1 MHGLDTIQ
9 VVIGDLGNV
18 EIADPHFRLQKK
30 LRLGDSDLYV
40 CTLECRPPD
49 VLLGS
54 QQFQED
60 LDMWSFG
67 CAAAEIYSRQIL
79 IAPPATAEQAHS
91 PKQFVEAIAA
101 IVPSLRNWSRPS
113 CPASWLEELPFFK
126 KWYAC
131 SGQAWLTARAET
143 AKPWPPECLEG
154 CPEGLA
160 QLIQKCL
167 VWHPSARM
175 TVAEAKNNSFLQ
187 PPGKLPLQVLL
198 AAQRGKNGV
207 GTIAQADLD
216 PDLLRY
222 LQMCPS
228 WNSLAKEC
236 LQTQAPISK
245 CIAAEEAEL
254 RNNTEIPGFVDEE
267 NPPKCSSL
275 NSDTNLQ
282 LIPSKRLAA
291 FVRALR
297 KKWRPWL
304 QQLGGKM
311 REAVRADGMP
321 SAICQQNGQ
330 PFLQEDFAD
339 NAFAYAS
346 IQLMQPGARDDGW
359 HTDGGCSLLHASVT
373 LFGTR
378 SVEVKVEG
386 KPQVTLDQE
395 PGSFYV
401 GNLSALEHNV
411 RHHEECKHTFDGA
424 AVTAKGDGKDLASA
438 ATAKGDAEDPA
449 PAETAKGDQRR
460 QIAVMIRSDVFRNFR
475 ARKINSTPG
484 PVEFFRVVNRIVAQ
498 HLADVPVALPD
509 LTEVLAEVARTAKSN
524 MALTS

>member
-1 MHGLDTIQ
+1 M
-9 VVIGDLGNV
+9 VIGDLGCV
-18 EIADPHFRLQKK
+18 EIADPHVRLQKK
-30 LRLGDSDLYV
+30 LRFGDNDIHVGTPNY
-40 CTLECRPPD
+40 RPPD
-49 VLLGS
+49 VWLGS
-54 QQFQED
+54 QQYQED

-79 IAPPATAEQAHS
+79 IAPAATAKQAQS
-91 PKQFVEAIAA
+91 PKQFFEAIAA
-101 IVPSLRNWSRPS
+101 IVPSLKNWSRQS

-126 KWYAC
+126 KWYGC
-131 SGQAWLTARAET
+131 SGQAWLTHRAET
-143 AKPWPPECLEG
+143 AKPWPPQCLEG

-175 TVAEAKNNSFLQ
+175 TAAEAKTNSFLQ
-187 PPGKLPLQVLL
+187 PPGQLPLHVLL
-198 AAQRGKNGV
+198 AAQRGKNGD

-222 LQMCPS
+222 LQTCPS
-228 WNSLAKEC
+228 WNSLAKER
-236 LQTQAPISK
+236 LQTRVSNSK
-245 CIAAEEAEL
+245 CIAAEEAAL
-254 RNNTEIPGFVDEE
+254 RLKTEIPGFVDEE
-267 NPPKCSSL
+267 NPPKCRSM
-275 NSDTNLQ
+275 NADTKLQ

-304 QQLGGKM
+304 QQLSGKM
-311 REAVRADGMP
+311 RGAVRADGMP
-321 SAICQQNGQ
+321 QDIYEKNGQ
-330 PFLQEDFAD
+330 PILQEDFAD

-373 LFGTR
+373 IFGTR

-386 KPQVTLDQE
+386 QPQVTLVQE

-401 GNLSALEHNV
+401 GNLAALEHNV
-411 RHHEECKHTFDGA
+411 RHHVECKHTFDGA
-424 AVTAKGDGKDLASA
+424 VATAKVDQKDFASA
-438 ATAKGDAEDPA
+438 ASAKGDAENA
-449 PAETAKGDQRR
+449 SSAATAEGDQRL
-460 QIAVMIRSDVFRNFR
+460 QIAVMIRCDVFRELR
-475 ARKINSTPG
+475 ARKKNSTPG
-484 PVEFFRVVNRIVAQ
+484 PAEFFRVVNYAAAQ

-509 LTEVLAEVARTAKSN
+509 LTEVLAEVARTDFVSDCLGDSTATVS
-524 MALTS
+524 